1 MLLPL
6 LYGPRPSTTTKGKAI
21 CVPHFEDRKSDE
33 ELLAI
38 SRADVVIRPNIK
50 NSIKDL
56 LRILDDIAS
65 ARFVL
70 AGSLH
75 SAIVACAYGVPFCF
89 WDNGHLDVPFK
100 WRDFSGSVNIGTSF
114 VTSVEDGRNVYDGL
128 HRKNLKRPPLFPILA
143 AAPFHVKK
151 PLLLA
156 AAISDAANGNHAADL
171 DPLALEE
178 IMEKC
183 HSAAPSEPEESI
195 VSLPGA
201 SHLPGQAVQGET
213 GSSDEAWASV
223 RALRKNLRLGEY
235 RLRKFEGEFSQVH
248 GSAFYRPFRAV
259 TKIENVLHMF
269 MGKTARRS

>member
-6 LYGPRPSTTTKGKAI
+6 LYGSQPSATTKGNAI
-21 CVPHFEDRKSDE
+21 CVPHFGDRKSNE

-50 NSIKDL
+50 NTIEDL

-65 ARFVL
+65 ASFVL

-100 WRDFSGSVNIGTSF
+100 WRDFSASVNIGTSF
-114 VTSVEDGRNVYDGL
+114 VTSVEDGRYVYDGL

-151 PLLLA
+151 QLLLA

-178 IMEKC
+178 VIEKC
-183 HSAAPSEPEESI
+183 HSLATLSGLEESI
-195 VSLPGA
+195 SNMPGA
-201 SHLPGQAVQGET
+201 CQFDG
-213 GSSDEAWASV
+213 
-223 RALRKNLRLGEY
+223 
-235 RLRKFEGEFSQVH
+235 KFLQTRS
-248 GSAFYRPFRAV
+248 SAFYRCRAV

-269 MGKTARRS
+269 MRKSARRSY